1 LVEQHGQLIDELI
14 RLESEVTGQP
24 GADRLHDAADREV
37 CAGFDAV
44 ACRHAQRIAGILTRR
59 RAGFGA
65 LPVQRLAVGRRPPD
79 QDGASA
85 RLARMP
91 RNAT

>member
-24 GADRLHDAADREV
+24 GGDRLHDAAEREV

-44 ACRHAQRIAGILTRR
+44 VCRHAQRIAGK
-59 RAGFGA
+59 RARFGA
-65 LPVQRLAVGRRPPD
+65 LPVQRPAVDVDRRIRTGRP
-79 QDGASA
+79 
-85 RLARMP
+85 LV
-91 RNAT
+91 